1 MDELIQLLQSFGLEI
16 SDEALAHVT
25 EDTDEGAAARASLF
39 VGLDDSRLGELQ
51 TALFELFDSTRDAD
65 VVDIEALEAIADAG
79 EAIRLEDGSRQ
90 EQAQADAERVADLER
105 RLRPEPPAA
114 SDQTDDD
121 ADGADDAD
129 DAGDSGDDA
138 GTSDADSGDDSS
150 ADGADASVDEPEL
163 VTAAVPP
170 AAPRRVP
177 LQALAAQRRQANT
190 PDPSDSGEPARQVV
204 LTAGGDIPG
213 VTAGQP
219 LDDLTAVAAAV
230 RQRLQAVDGILPEG
244 QKVIVARARNVY
256 PEERQ
261 LDRENTDRNIARVEA
276 VVAAAVE
283 AFLDGEEGTMD
294 ALAAAGGRCGPLPAR
309 FDIETLGTDARPIA
323 SGLASFTDARGGVRF
338 VPGPVLSDVDIAGSD
353 AAVSQ
358 WTNAQDTAAVNDA
371 GTRKAIQRIVCA
383 DEVTVEDYAVVK
395 RLLVGTSLA
404 RTNPER
410 LRAFIDLV
418 NVAHAR
424 MAEGL
429 LLTRIKSV
437 LATQGG
443 ESGQVL
449 GSRRDLLAEWFKA
462 AWAIRNHYRMGDAE
476 ALQLIIPDAVIAHNQ
491 IDGVRQMPGD
501 QRDRM
506 TRDEVVSEL
515 RAIGVDVII
524 SPDFPAHLAPA
535 QTAGAQLR
543 DLPAPI
549 EWAMFPMGTLGYVDG
564 GEFDLGFSAGTP
576 IRDTASL
583 AANDY
588 QLFGENWETVA
599 KFGGAQVIWGRTM
612 VAPTG
617 EVAGTVDVTVDTAS

>member
-1 MDELIQLLQSFGLEI
+1 MDELLQLLLSFGLEI
-16 SDEALAHVT
+16 SDETLAHIT
-25 EDTDEGAAARASLF
+25 EDTDEGRAARAGLF
-39 VGLDDSRLGELQ
+39 GALDDARLGELQ

-65 VVDIEALEAIADAG
+65 VADIEALEAIADAG

-105 RLRPEPPAA
+105 RLRPEGAQA
-114 SDQTDDD
+114 SDTGDGDD
-121 ADGADDAD
+121 AAADDEGDGTADGDSAGDGDQAAGDDTEAGADDN
-129 DAGDSGDDA
+129 
-138 GTSDADSGDDSS
+138 
-150 ADGADASVDEPEL
+150 EPEL
-163 VTAAVPP
+163 VASVT
-170 AAPRRVP
+170 PRRVS
-177 LQALAAQRRQANT
+177 LSQLAEHRRRGNT
-190 PDPSDSGEPARQVV
+190 PDARDAGETERQVV
-204 LTAGGDIPG
+204 ITAGGDIPG

-219 LDDLTAVAAAV
+219 LDDLTEVARAM

-256 PEERQ
+256 PDERQ
-261 LDRENTDRNIARVEA
+261 LDRTNVELNQARVEA
-276 VVAAAVE
+276 VVAAARE
-283 AFLDGEEGTMD
+283 AFLDGEEGSMD

-309 FDIETLGTDARPIA
+309 FDVETLGTDARPVA
-323 SGLASFTDARGGVRF
+323 SGLASFTDSRGGVRF
-338 VPGPVLSDVDIAGSD
+338 VPGPVLSDIDVAGSD
-353 AAVSQ
+353 AAISQ
-358 WTNAQDTAAVNDA
+358 WTNAQDTAAINDA

-410 LRAFIDLV
+410 LRAFIDLAE
-418 NVAHAR
+418 VAHAR
-424 MAEGL
+424 LAEGL
-429 LLTRIKSV
+429 LLTRIKTQ
-437 LATQGG
+437 LATQLG

-462 AWAIRNHYRMGDAE
+462 VWAMRNHYRMGEAD
-476 ALQLIIPDAVIAHNQ
+476 ALQLIVPDAVIAHHQ

-501 QRDRM
+501 QRDRL
-506 TRDEVVSEL
+506 TRDEVIGEL
-515 RAIGVDVII
+515 RAVGVDVLIT
-524 SPDFPAHLAPA
+524 PDMPAHMAPA
-535 QTAGAQLR
+535 QAAGAQAR

-549 EWAMFPMGTLGYVDG
+549 EWALFPMGTLAYIDG

-588 QLFGENWETVA
+588 QLFAENWENVA
-599 KFGGAQVIWGRTM
+599 KFGGAQVLWGRTM

-617 EVAGTVDVTVDTAS
+617 EVAGTVDVSVDTAS

>member
-1 MDELIQLLQSFGLEI
+1 MNELIELLERFGLDATSPDYTTL
-16 SDEALAHVT
+16 SDEQLA
-25 EDTDEGAAARASLF
+25 
-39 VGLDDSRLGELQ
+39 ELQ
-51 TALFELFDSTRDAD
+51 TELFALFDATRDGD
-65 VVDIEALEAIADAG
+65 TPDLELLEAIALGG
-79 EAIRLEDGSRQ
+79 EAIRQEDSSRQ
-90 EQAQADAERVADLER
+90 EQAEADATRIAELEQQ
-105 RLRPEPPAA
+105 LRPAA
-114 SDQTDDD
+114 EGDDD
-121 ADGADDAD
+121 AGDGSDDAEGDAGDEDAGDDAGEGEGADDAEG
-129 DAGDSGDDA
+129 ADA
-138 GTSDADSGDDSS
+138 GTPVA
-150 ADGADASVDEPEL
+150 V
-163 VTAAVPP
+163 AAAATP
-170 AAPRRVP
+170 ATPARRVP
-177 LQALAAQRRQANT
+177 LSDLAANRTRGQAPT
-190 PDPSDSGEPARQVV
+190 ADGPAESRQVV

-219 LDDLTAVAAAV
+219 LEDLTAAAHAL
-230 RQRLQAVDGILPEG
+230 RNRLQAVDGILPEG
-244 QKVIVARARNVY
+244 QRVIVARAHNVY

-261 LDRENTDRNIARVEA
+261 LTRTDTERNEARVEA
-276 VVAAAVE
+276 VVASARDE
-283 AFLDGEEGTMD
+283 FLAGREGTVD

-309 FDIETLGTDARPIA
+309 YDVETLGTDARPIA
-323 SGLASFTDARGGVRF
+323 SGLPSFTDARGGVRF
-338 VPGPVLSDVDIAGSD
+338 IPGPVLSDVDLTGTD

-358 WTNAQDTAAVNDA
+358 WTNAQDTAAVNDS

-395 RLLVGTSLA
+395 RLLVGTALA

-410 LRAFIDLV
+410 LRAMIDLV

-449 GSRRDLLAEWFKA
+449 GSRRDLLAEWIKA
-462 AWAIRNHYRMGDAE
+462 AWAIRNHYRMPEAE
-476 ALQLIIPDAVIAHNQ
+476 VLQLIIPDAVIAHAQ

-501 QRDRM
+501 QRDRL
-506 TRDEVVSEL
+506 TREEVVGEL

-549 EWAMFPMGTLGYVDG
+549 EWAMFPMGTLSYIDG

-576 IRDTASL
+576 IRDTATL

-617 EVAGTVDVTVDTAS
+617 EVAGTVDVTVDSAS